1 MLGKLESGD
10 RVVIADMEAGA
21 GTLTRMPEGCLDL
34 ALVVT
39 EPSPKSIEVARRSL
53 EIIAERKLGPAMV
66 VASKIR
72 SESDLAMIRAA
83 LVVDQILVV
92 PEDPAVLAADRD
104 GVSPLDSAP
113 DCAAVAAIRT
123 FAESLGAPAP
133 G

>member
-1 MLGKLESGD
+1 LLGRLESGD

-34 ALVVT
+34 ALLVT

-53 EIIAERKLGPAMV
+53 AIITERKLGPAMV
-66 VASKIR
+66 VASKVRDESDIQMIR
-72 SESDLAMIRAA
+72 SA
-83 LVVDQILVV
+83 LGVDEVLVV

-113 DCAAVAAIRT
+113 DSPAVSAIRA
-123 FAESLGAPAP
+123 FAGTLKAPARA
-133 G
+133 